1 MAGVCL
7 THVSPAFSDT
17 VIHLA
22 VWTWYR
28 ISNTKIF
35 YNGMKELTNYTV
47 RRQNFEEDNKITEI
61 LFRVDM
67 A

>member
-7 THVSPAFSDT
+7 THASPAFSDT

-28 ISNTKIF
+28 ISSTKIF
-35 YNGMKELTNYTV
+35 HNGEMWSFHNDKNPIY
-47 RRQNFEEDNKITEI
+47 QEDVTI
-61 LFRVDM
+61 LNLY
-67 A
+67 

>member
-1 MAGVCL
+1 
-7 THVSPAFSDT
+7 
-17 VIHLA
+17 
-22 VWTWYR
+22 
-28 ISNTKIF
+28 
-35 YNGMKELTNYTV
+35 MKELTNYTV